1 MTIWTNMARWRR
13 HDASSKPQTA
23 DRRRKGVRPDARSR
37 DAGPFGLADRAVF
50 AYCDFQTWRKPMISA
65 KSEVQVD
72 TPEVRVTEWRLA
84 PGSATGHHIHQMDY
98 VIVPVTSGEMTI
110 LAPNGE
116 RSKAQLGL
124 GKSYFRKAGVEH
136 DVLNETVAEIVF
148 LEVELK
154 P

>member
-1 MTIWTNMARWRR
+1 
-13 HDASSKPQTA
+13 
-23 DRRRKGVRPDARSR
+23 
-37 DAGPFGLADRAVF
+37 
-50 AYCDFQTWRKPMISA
+50 MISA
-65 KSEVQVD
+65 KSDVQVD

-84 PGSATGHHIHQMDY
+84 PGSATGHHTHGMDY

-110 LAPNGE
+110 VAPNGD
-116 RSKAQLGL
+116 RSRAQHAV

-136 DVLNETVAEIVF
+136 DVLNETADEIVF

>member
-1 MTIWTNMARWRR
+1 
-13 HDASSKPQTA
+13 
-23 DRRRKGVRPDARSR
+23 
-37 DAGPFGLADRAVF
+37 
-50 AYCDFQTWRKPMISA
+50 MISA
-65 KSEVQVD
+65 KSEVQID
-72 TPEVRVTEWRLA
+72 TSEVRVTEWRLA

-110 LAPNGE
+110 VAPDGE
-116 RSKAQLGL
+116 RTKAQLGA

-136 DVLNETVAEIVF
+136 DVLNETDTEIVF

>member
-1 MTIWTNMARWRR
+1 
-13 HDASSKPQTA
+13 
-23 DRRRKGVRPDARSR
+23 
-37 DAGPFGLADRAVF
+37 
-50 AYCDFQTWRKPMISA
+50 MISA

-84 PGSATGHHIHQMDY
+84 PGSATGHHIHAMDY
-98 VIVPVTSGEMTI
+98 VIVPLTAGEMTI
-110 LAPNGE
+110 VAPNGE
-116 RSKAQLGL
+116 HSRAQLSV

-136 DVLNETVAEIVF
+136 DVLNETVDEIVF